1 MTAMLWTLE
10 ALAAAA
16 HAQIDGGPYAA
27 VQGVSI
33 DSRTLEPGDLFVALR
48 DVRDGHDFVSN
59 AFAAKAAAAL
69 VDMGYER
76 KPADGALLRVADTL
90 AGLVDIA
97 KASRARSPARVIAV
111 TGSVGKT
118 GTKEMLRAVL
128 SRLGPTHAAEKS
140 FNNHWG
146 VPLTLARLP
155 VSSTFGV
162 FEIGMNHAGEIT
174 PLTRMVRPHVA
185 IVTTVEAVHIENFAS
200 IEGIAEAKA
209 EIFLGLEPGGT
220 AVVNRDNP
228 WHGLLTERARAAG
241 AKLLTFGRDPA
252 ADVRAVD
259 VALDP
264 QGSKITA
271 EHAGAQYTWRLGA
284 PGAHLAQNSLAVLAA
299 LIALGLDRPTISEA
313 LQALGSA
320 TAPPGR
326 GARTT
331 FKSGDGTLLLI
342 DESYNANPTSM
353 RAALAAVALLPRQT
367 HRRRIAVLGDMLE
380 LGPDSPALHIGL
392 AEAVDAAGIDLVFAA
407 GPMMK
412 GLFAKIDPARRG
424 AWANTSAEIEAP
436 LLDAL
441 RGGDVVMIKGSFGS
455 RMGPLVGAIRS
466 RFAVA
471 D

>member
-1 MTAMLWTLE
+1 MTAMLWTLTD
-10 ALAAAA
+10 LAAAA
-16 HAQIDGGPYAA
+16 HAQLDGDARGA

-33 DSRTLEPGDLFVALR
+33 DTRTLAPGDLFVALR
-48 DVRDGHDFVSN
+48 DVRDGHDFVPN
-59 AFAAKAAAAL
+59 AFAAKAAAA
-69 VDMGYER
+69 VVETDYER
-76 KPADGALLRVADTL
+76 KPGDGPLLRVPDPL
-90 AGLVDIA
+90 AGLVEIA
-97 KASRARSPARVIAV
+97 RASRARSPARVVAV

-128 SRLGPTHAAEKS
+128 SRLGSTHAAEKS

-155 VSSTFGV
+155 AESAFGV

-209 EIFLGLEPGGT
+209 EIFIGLEPGGT

-228 WHGLLTERARAAG
+228 WHGLLAERARATG

-259 VALDP
+259 VDVQP
-264 QGSKITA
+264 DGSRMTA
-271 EHAGAQYTWRLGA
+271 QHAGVRYTWRLGA
-284 PGAHLAQNSLAVLAA
+284 PGAHIAQNSLAVLAA
-299 LIALGLDRPTISEA
+299 LIALGLDRATVEAA
-313 LQALGSA
+313 LQALAAS

-331 FKSGDGTLLLI
+331 FQATGGAFLLI
-342 DESYNANPTSM
+342 DESYNANPTSV
-353 RAALAAVALLPRQT
+353 RAALATVGMVPRT
-367 HRRRIAVLGDMLE
+367 SYSRRIAVLGDMLE
-380 LGPDSPALHIGL
+380 LGPEAVALHTGL

-407 GPMMK
+407 GPMMR
-412 GLFAKIDPARRG
+412 GLFEKIDPAKRG
-424 AWANTSAEIEAP
+424 AWANTSSDIEAP

-441 RGGDVVMIKGSFGS
+441 KGGDVVMIKGSFGS
-455 RMGPLVGAIRS
+455 RMGPLVAAIRS
-466 RFAVA
+466 KFTAA